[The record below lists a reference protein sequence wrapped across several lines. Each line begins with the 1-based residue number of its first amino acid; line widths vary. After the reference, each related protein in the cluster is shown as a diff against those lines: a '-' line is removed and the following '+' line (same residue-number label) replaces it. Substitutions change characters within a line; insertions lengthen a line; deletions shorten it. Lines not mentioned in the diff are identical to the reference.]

1 MKLTPDQAAR
11 IIQRAIRNRRS
22 RKTPATL
29 SDMRQQELLIQRQKY
44 RERLEAKE
52 REYLFL
58 SKLPANAVMKLYLQK
73 QHNAAIVIQ
82 AFWRGRSAR
91 KRLES
96 RARVP
101 LPDKPQV
108 IRQYKGP
115 PDTFYS
121 KITAD
126 RHASLIKQIRL
137 KGSGD
142 LETYKDLY
150 SAFLEKQVAWEK
162 FRQQR
167 RADRLEIQSIIKA
180 LINSKTL
187 KSELEYNVE
196 NPSLDELARAKKIHK
211 ARIVDPKKWWKNLE
225 WDDDIEAVGS
235 NVLDQIQEYKL
246 NLYRERLLEANRF

>member
-1 MKLTPDQAAR
+1 MRLTPDQAAK
-11 IIQRAIRNRRS
+11 IIQRAVRNRRS

-29 SDMRQQELLIQRQKY
+29 EDMRQQELAIQRQKY

-82 AFWRGRSAR
+82 AFWRGRTAR
-91 KRLES
+91 KRLSS
-96 RARVP
+96 RARATIP
-101 LPDKPQV
+101 EKPQV

-121 KITAD
+121 KITED
-126 RHASLIKQIRL
+126 RHAILLKQIRL
-137 KGSGD
+137 KGSAD

-150 SAFLEKQVAWEK
+150 SSFLEKQVAWEK

-167 RADRLEIQSIIKA
+167 RADRLEIQNIIKA

-187 KSELEYNVE
+187 KSELIYNVE
-196 NPSLDELARAKKIHK
+196 NPSVEELQKAKKMHK
-211 ARIVDPKKWWKNLE
+211 ARIIDPKKWWKNLE
-225 WDDDIEAVGS
+225 WDDDLEAVGS

-246 NLYRERLLEANRF
+246 NLYRERLLDANRY